1 MQPRKP
7 HINLI
12 SPTRFSRSC
21 LRLVPLTRLLP
32 SERQV
37 LVVYLRPCSDL
48 SASHLESDR
57 YFILLISKKEEETVV
72 NSLSIQQES
81 Q

>member
-32 SERQV
+32 SERRV

-57 YFILLISKKEEETVV
+57 YFIISKKKEEETVV